1 MTQNVSD
8 KTILEL
14 WRSPQFSAS
23 YRGIRTFKRVLFT
36 DLNIDIS
43 EKRLYNILKTDPIYL
58 MHIRKP
64 TNFKRRS
71 LSVNN
76 YGELVQ
82 AIIVYNAKTNLVKNS
97 FNQNISTKIQRD
109 SLNFQ
114 HKKIG
119 FQLEKNS

>member
-43 EKRLYNILKTDPIYL
+43 EKRLYNILKIIIFTIMQFFPANIHSCFPSL
-58 MHIRKP
+58 
-64 TNFKRRS
+64 FKVDLQVDLQVDLHVS
-71 LSVNN
+71 
-76 YGELVQ
+76 
-82 AIIVYNAKTNLVKNS
+82 
-97 FNQNISTKIQRD
+97 
-109 SLNFQ
+109 
-114 HKKIG
+114 
-119 FQLEKNS
+119 